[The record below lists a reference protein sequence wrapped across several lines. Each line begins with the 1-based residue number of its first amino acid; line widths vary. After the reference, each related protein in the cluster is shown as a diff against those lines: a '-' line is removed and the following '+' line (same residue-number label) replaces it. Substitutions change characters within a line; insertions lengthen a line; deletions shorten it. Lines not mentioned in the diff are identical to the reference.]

1 MRFYRLLIYL
11 LLIIIPLYFLQ
22 GILYP
27 TGSLLSQGLIAS
39 WFIIDIIFLLK
50 YSIKPYK
57 DEVAGVIILF
67 CLMNTLYWLFSE
79 KTIGVIATITDLK
92 NILVAFLTYFPFRH
106 ICKGNVINRN
116 QFIIFLICLF
126 VVFILSFYKNQYF
139 LLEQASTDIL
149 GVTNNSAYKFVI
161 MLPIISFLLPKNKI
175 LYGLLYIISLYLVIQ
190 GAKRG
195 AILCLILQTL
205 LMLIYFFRTSHKH
218 FVRNIVFIAMFLTI
232 VIIAVNYVY
241 ESNEYLQYRI
251 TDMMSGTDDSGDARI
266 DQYSAITS
274 AVFNGPL
281 LNFIFGYGF
290 DQTLSIAGNYAHND
304 WFELVAN
311 MGMLGVIIYLS
322 FFSRLIW
329 IYYKYRKKFD
339 PEDKLMF
346 FAALGIWL
354 LRSMFSMSYLYMD
367 TFLLIVV
374 FAYIQSK
381 IEFKLISNL

>member
-92 NILVAFLTYFPFRH
+92 NILVAFLTYFPFRY
-106 ICKGNVINRN
+106 ICKGNVINRI

-205 LMLIYFFRTSHKH
+205 LMLIYFFRISHKNY
-218 FVRNIVFIAMFLTI
+218 VRNIVFIAMFLTL
-232 VIIAVNYVY
+232 VIIAANQMY

-251 TDMMSGTDDSGDARI
+251 AGMMSGTDDSGDARI

-274 AVFNGPL
+274 AVFNGTL

-311 MGMLGVIIYLS
+311 MGLLGVIIYLS
-322 FFSRLIW
+322 FFIRLIW
-329 IYYKYRKKFD
+329 MYYKYRKIFD

-381 IEFKLISNL
+381 IEFKLISKL